1 MSNSRV
7 VDRTP
12 LLFTL
17 LGAVG
22 KVLLGAVSKVLLGA
36 VLTFLL
42 GAVGKILL
50 DVVLFL
56 LQLQHRIQAKSFGYR
71 VNGVGAAMKLVE
83 AKRQRIVS
91 NMVRG
96 LLPRKLSQRLPKRL
110 AKRNAKKSRI
120 VVIGK

>member
-22 KVLLGAVSKVLLGA
+22 KVLLGA

-71 VNGVGAAMKLVE
+71 VNGVGAAMKLV
-83 AKRQRIVS
+83 ADRNNHKHARNRS
-91 NMVRG
+91 HRCNAA
-96 LLPRKLSQRLPKRL
+96 LSIRD
-110 AKRNAKKSRI
+110 AT
-120 VVIGK
+120 